1 MDKSGKKKFGAD
13 SIVVGFA
20 LFSMFFGAGNVIFPP
35 YLGFGA
41 GTQWVNGFLF
51 YFIADIG
58 LALFAL
64 FTLLKVG
71 GSENIT
77 GRIGSVAS
85 NILMSAIILCIGP
98 MVAIPR
104 TAATTFEMSVAPLI
118 SGVSPVIFSVA
129 FFIVVLLLS
138 IRQSAVI
145 DVVGKVLTP
154 ALLIGLLVLIIKGI
168 ISPLGSIVNP
178 HVDSSFVIV
187 NGIKSGYQTMD
198 VLVALA
204 FGIIILKSAQ
214 EKGYS
219 DARESSKMIRA
230 AAVIAGVLL
239 LIVYFGLTY
248 LGATSASL
256 FSLGISR
263 AELVI
268 GIVQRLLGKVGLV
281 IFAVVVVIALI
292 IQLFALAQAKLDLY
306 PAVLEIKRQRDQ
318 RHALLHNTGI
328 ELCYLALMH
337 EKPAGSHGVLIENVS
352 LLIRAY
358 MQRPH
363 KKLAVFNGAVA
374 VLHIH
379 RARAQG
385 FDLRSGKLNA
395 RLVAL
400 KDKVIVEGLAVCRDL
415 LCTRLLRH
423 ISSPAFQYILI
434 ITHFYARKKYIL

>member
-198 VLVALA
+198 VLAALA

-268 GIVQRLLGKVGLV
+268 GIVERLLGKTGLV
-281 IFAVVVVIALI
+281 IFAVVVALACMTTAVALVSSAASFFEKLTKGRLSYAVLVTVICVSSAVISNLGLDRIVAVASPILDIVYPPTLVLIALSWFGDRLSRGVYRWAVI
-292 IQLFALAQAKLDLY
+292 GALIASVLSTLSLY
-306 PAVLEIKRQRDQ
+306 GVSVPIVNTLPLASLGLGWIVPA
-318 RHALLHNTGI
+318 AGFGI
-328 ELCYLALMH
+328 
-337 EKPAGSHGVLIENVS
+337 V
-352 LLIRAY
+352 AY
-358 MQRPH
+358 VISR
-363 KKLAVFNGAVA
+363 
-374 VLHIH
+374 
-379 RARAQG
+379 
-385 FDLRSGKLNA
+385 LRKM
-395 RLVAL
+395 
-400 KDKVIVEGLAVCRDL
+400 
-415 LCTRLLRH
+415 
-423 ISSPAFQYILI
+423 
-434 ITHFYARKKYIL
+434 RKKS

>member
-1 MDKSGKKKFGAD
+1 MDKSGRKKFGAD

-154 ALLIGLLVLIIKGI
+154 ALLIGLLVLIIRGV
-168 ISPLGSIVNP
+168 ISPLGPV
-178 HVDSSFVIV
+178 VDPGVEPSFVIV

-198 VLVALA
+198 VLAALA

-219 DARESSKMIRA
+219 DGRESSRMIGA
-230 AAVIAGVLL
+230 AAVVAGVLL

-256 FSLGISR
+256 FSLDISR

-268 GIVQRLLGKVGLV
+268 GIVERLLGKAGLV
-281 IFAVVVVIALI
+281 IFAVVVALACMTTAVALVSSAASFFEKLTKGRLSYRVLVIVICVSSAVISNLGLDRIVAVASPILDIVYPPTLVLIALSWFGDRLSRSVYRWAVIGALIASVLSTISLYGVSVPI
-292 IQLFALAQAKLDLY
+292 IDTLPLASLGLGWIVPA
-306 PAVLEIKRQRDQ
+306 AVL
-318 RHALLHNTGI
+318 GI
-328 ELCYLALMH
+328 
-337 EKPAGSHGVLIENVS
+337 V
-352 LLIRAY
+352 AY
-358 MQRPH
+358 VIGR
-363 KKLAVFNGAVA
+363 
-374 VLHIH
+374 
-379 RARAQG
+379 
-385 FDLRSGKLNA
+385 LRKM
-395 RLVAL
+395 
-400 KDKVIVEGLAVCRDL
+400 
-415 LCTRLLRH
+415 
-423 ISSPAFQYILI
+423 
-434 ITHFYARKKYIL
+434 RKKS

>member
-198 VLVALA
+198 VLAALA

-219 DARESSKMIRA
+219 DGRESSKMIRT
-230 AAVIAGVLL
+230 AAVIAGALL

-268 GIVQRLLGKVGLV
+268 GIVEQLLGKVGLV
-281 IFAVVVVIALI
+281 IFAVVVALACMTTAVALVSSAASFFEKLTKGRLSYATLVIIICVSSAVISNLGLDRIVAVASPILDIVYPPTLVLIALSWFGDRLSRGVYRWAVI
-292 IQLFALAQAKLDLY
+292 GALIASVLSTLSLY
-306 PAVLEIKRQRDQ
+306 GVSVPIVNTLPLASLGLGWIVPA
-318 RHALLHNTGI
+318 AGFGI
-328 ELCYLALMH
+328 
-337 EKPAGSHGVLIENVS
+337 V
-352 LLIRAY
+352 AY
-358 MQRPH
+358 VISR
-363 KKLAVFNGAVA
+363 
-374 VLHIH
+374 
-379 RARAQG
+379 
-385 FDLRSGKLNA
+385 LRKM
-395 RLVAL
+395 
-400 KDKVIVEGLAVCRDL
+400 
-415 LCTRLLRH
+415 
-423 ISSPAFQYILI
+423 
-434 ITHFYARKKYIL
+434 RKKS

>member
-77 GRIGSVAS
+77 GRVGSVAS

-198 VLVALA
+198 VLAALA

-268 GIVQRLLGKVGLV
+268 GIVERLLGKVGLV
-281 IFAVVVVIALI
+281 IFAVVVALACMTTAVALVSSAASFFEKLTKGRLSYATLVIIICVFSAVISNLGLDRIVAVASPILDIVYPPTLVLIALSWFGDRLSRGVYRWAVI
-292 IQLFALAQAKLDLY
+292 GALIASVLSTLSLY
-306 PAVLEIKRQRDQ
+306 GVSVPIVNTLPLASLGLGWIVPA
-318 RHALLHNTGI
+318 AGFGI
-328 ELCYLALMH
+328 
-337 EKPAGSHGVLIENVS
+337 V
-352 LLIRAY
+352 AY
-358 MQRPH
+358 VISR
-363 KKLAVFNGAVA
+363 
-374 VLHIH
+374 
-379 RARAQG
+379 
-385 FDLRSGKLNA
+385 LRKM
-395 RLVAL
+395 
-400 KDKVIVEGLAVCRDL
+400 
-415 LCTRLLRH
+415 
-423 ISSPAFQYILI
+423 
-434 ITHFYARKKYIL
+434 RKKS

>member
-198 VLVALA
+198 VLAALA

-268 GIVQRLLGKVGLV
+268 GIVERLLGKTGLV
-281 IFAVVVVIALI
+281 IFAVVVALACMTTAVALVSSAASFFEKLTKGRLSYAVLVTVICVSSAVISNLGLDRIVAVASPILDIVYPPTLVLIALSWFGDRLSRGVYRWAVI
-292 IQLFALAQAKLDLY
+292 GALIASVLSTLSLY
-306 PAVLEIKRQRDQ
+306 GVSVPIVNTLPLASLGLGWIVPA
-318 RHALLHNTGI
+318 AGFGI
-328 ELCYLALMH
+328 
-337 EKPAGSHGVLIENVS
+337 V
-352 LLIRAY
+352 AY
-358 MQRPH
+358 VIGR
-363 KKLAVFNGAVA
+363 
-374 VLHIH
+374 
-379 RARAQG
+379 
-385 FDLRSGKLNA
+385 LR
-395 RLVAL
+395 
-400 KDKVIVEGLAVCRDL
+400 EM
-415 LCTRLLRH
+415 
-423 ISSPAFQYILI
+423 
-434 ITHFYARKKYIL
+434 RKKS

>member
-154 ALLIGLLVLIIKGI
+154 ALLIGLLVLIIRGV
-168 ISPLGSIVNP
+168 ISPLGHIVNP
-178 HVDSSFVIV
+178 GVEPSFVIV

-198 VLVALA
+198 VLAALA

-268 GIVQRLLGKVGLV
+268 GIVERLLGKVGLV
-281 IFAVVVVIALI
+281 IFAVVVALACMTTAVALVSSAASFFEKLTKGRLSYRVLVTVICVSSAVISNLGLDRIVAVASPILDIVYPPTLVLIALSWFGDRLSRGVYRWAVIGALIASVLSTISLYGVSVPI
-292 IQLFALAQAKLDLY
+292 IDTLPLASLGLGWIV
-306 PAVLEIKRQRDQ
+306 PA
-318 RHALLHNTGI
+318 
-328 ELCYLALMH
+328 
-337 EKPAGSHGVLIENVS
+337 
-352 LLIRAY
+352 
-358 MQRPH
+358 
-363 KKLAVFNGAVA
+363 AVFG
-374 VLHIH
+374 
-379 RARAQG
+379 
-385 FDLRSGKLNA
+385 
-395 RLVAL
+395 LVAY
-400 KDKVIVEGLAVCRDL
+400 VIS
-415 LCTRLLRH
+415 RL
-423 ISSPAFQYILI
+423 
-434 ITHFYARKKYIL
+434 RKMGRTGRTCSC

>member
-198 VLVALA
+198 VLAALA

-281 IFAVVVVIALI
+281 IFAVVVALACMTTAVALVSSAASFFEKLTKGRLSYAVLVTVICVSSAVISNLGLDRIVAVASPILDIVYPPTLVLIALSWFGDRLSRGVYRWAVI
-292 IQLFALAQAKLDLY
+292 GALIASVLSTLSLY
-306 PAVLEIKRQRDQ
+306 GVSVPIVNTLPLASLGLGWIVPA
-318 RHALLHNTGI
+318 AGFGI
-328 ELCYLALMH
+328 
-337 EKPAGSHGVLIENVS
+337 V
-352 LLIRAY
+352 AY
-358 MQRPH
+358 VISR
-363 KKLAVFNGAVA
+363 
-374 VLHIH
+374 
-379 RARAQG
+379 
-385 FDLRSGKLNA
+385 LRKM
-395 RLVAL
+395 
-400 KDKVIVEGLAVCRDL
+400 
-415 LCTRLLRH
+415 
-423 ISSPAFQYILI
+423 
-434 ITHFYARKKYIL
+434 RKKS

>member
-1 MDKSGKKKFGAD
+1 M
-13 SIVVGFA
+13 VGFA

-64 FTLLKVG
+64 FTLLRVG

-154 ALLIGLLVLIIKGI
+154 ALLIGLLVLIIRGV
-168 ISPLGSIVNP
+168 ISPLGPVVDP
-178 HVDSSFVIV
+178 DVDSSFVIV

-198 VLVALA
+198 VLAALA

-219 DARESSKMIRA
+219 DERESSKMIGA

-256 FSLGISR
+256 FSMDISR

-268 GIVQRLLGKVGLV
+268 GIVQRLLGKTGLV
-281 IFAVVVVIALI
+281 IFAVVVALACMTTAVALVSSAASFFEKLTKGRLSYAVLVTVICVSSAVISNLGLDRIVAVASPILDIVYPPTLVLIALSWFGDRLSRGVYRWAVI
-292 IQLFALAQAKLDLY
+292 GALIASVLSTISLY
-306 PAVLEIKRQRDQ
+306 GVSVPIVNTLPLASLGLGWIAPA
-318 RHALLHNTGI
+318 
-328 ELCYLALMH
+328 
-337 EKPAGSHGVLIENVS
+337 
-352 LLIRAY
+352 
-358 MQRPH
+358 
-363 KKLAVFNGAVA
+363 AVFG
-374 VLHIH
+374 
-379 RARAQG
+379 
-385 FDLRSGKLNA
+385 
-395 RLVAL
+395 LVAY
-400 KDKVIVEGLAVCRDL
+400 VIG
-415 LCTRLLRH
+415 RLRKM
-423 ISSPAFQYILI
+423 
-434 ITHFYARKKYIL
+434 RKKSL

>member
-198 VLVALA
+198 VLAALA

-268 GIVQRLLGKVGLV
+268 GIVERLLGKVGLV
-281 IFAVVVVIALI
+281 IFAVVVALACMTTAVALVSSAASFFEKLTKGRLSYAALVIIICVSSAVISNLGLDRIVAVASPILDIVYPPTLVLIALSWFGDRLSRGVYRWAVI
-292 IQLFALAQAKLDLY
+292 GALIASVLSTLSLY
-306 PAVLEIKRQRDQ
+306 GVSVPIVNTLPLASLGLGWIVPA
-318 RHALLHNTGI
+318 AGFGI
-328 ELCYLALMH
+328 
-337 EKPAGSHGVLIENVS
+337 V
-352 LLIRAY
+352 AY
-358 MQRPH
+358 VISR
-363 KKLAVFNGAVA
+363 
-374 VLHIH
+374 
-379 RARAQG
+379 
-385 FDLRSGKLNA
+385 LRKM
-395 RLVAL
+395 
-400 KDKVIVEGLAVCRDL
+400 
-415 LCTRLLRH
+415 
-423 ISSPAFQYILI
+423 
-434 ITHFYARKKYIL
+434 RKKS